1 MPVRAA
7 MPLVCRGTS
16 GLRRLSTQ
24 REVDVPAMRPIGPE
38 VRGRNTRTSG
48 HPGCS
53 GTRNMNVFC
62 KIALGCIAL
71 TGCTTDAPGVGQV
84 ADEVTCPVPTL
95 DSTRSLMIT
104 DPTALANFSFQRVM
118 DAITT
123 SGHATNT
130 SLAMYQAWMATFA
143 NCSDPKIDP
152 NGYGIRC
159 PRIESTLGSINPFQ
173 PTGAHFVPVAL
184 ANRFDLAPRS
194 GADCGEHRIVFALQG
209 GNGRAFIIFE
219 GRLPNPTPAS
229 GIAGCTPVADFW
241 AQLST
246 DPSATS
252 RAAKLDSFY
261 FTGLPG
267 FEPVVAASHY
277 GLANSIST
285 GTRSTGQIRTNMF
298 IQAQQ
303 WNLREFQLSKPCA
316 LGASC
321 TLSVENVTAKVNPA
335 DELFRGTHA
344 NAPAFQAA
352 FLAQIPALSKNT
364 AATIGMTNG
373 NNFNEFESVSSGSTD
388 TLYANFTQASFR
400 TQIAAAITNPNLTVN
415 NILDR
420 ATTQTCAGCHQLSS
434 GPHAQLG
441 DGVVWPASLG
451 FVQINE
457 QSQLSPALTTS
468 FLPNRSSVLTSFLR
482 AQCNGTPIPDD
493 GTTLSG
499 GPIDAAN

>member
-1 MPVRAA
+1 MKT
-7 MPLVCRGTS
+7 L
-16 GLRRLSTQ
+16 
-24 REVDVPAMRPIGPE
+24 
-38 VRGRNTRTSG
+38 
-48 HPGCS
+48 
-53 GTRNMNVFC
+53 C
-62 KIALGCIAL
+62 KIALGCLAF
-71 TGCTTDAPGVGQV
+71 TGCTTDAPGVGQTV
-84 ADEVTCPVPTL
+84 DEVTCPVPTL
-95 DSTRSLMIT
+95 DTTRSLMVT

-118 DAITT
+118 NAVAT

-130 SLAMYQAWMATFA
+130 PLAMYQAWMATFA

-159 PRIESTLGSINPFQ
+159 PRIESTLGAINPFQ
-173 PTGAHFVPVAL
+173 PTGPHFTPVAL

-194 GADCGEHRIVFALQG
+194 GADCGEYRVVFALQG

-229 GIAGCTPVADFW
+229 GIAGCAPVADFW

-252 RAAKLDSFY
+252 RASKLDNFY

-277 GLANSIST
+277 GLANSIT
-285 GTRSTGQIRTNMF
+285 ANTRNKGQIRTNMF
-298 IQAQQ
+298 VQNQQ
-303 WNLREFQLSKPCA
+303 WQLREFQLSKPCA
-316 LGASC
+316 ANASC
-321 TLSVENVTAKVNPA
+321 TLSVEHVTAKVNPA
-335 DELFRGTHA
+335 NELFTGTHA
-344 NAPAFQAA
+344 NAPAFQSA
-352 FLAQIPALSKNT
+352 FLTQIPALSAGT

-388 TLYANFTQASFR
+388 VLYANFTQASFQA
-400 TQIAAAITNPNLTVN
+400 QIAAQLIGSTLTVQ

-434 GPHAQLG
+434 GLHAQLG
-441 DGVVWPASLG
+441 GGVVWPSSLG

-457 QSQLSPALTTS
+457 SSQLSPALTTS
-468 FLPNRSSVLTSFLR
+468 FLPQRSTVLTAFLR
-482 AQCNGTPIPDD
+482 AQCSGTPTVDD